1 MATYDLEEQEQL
13 DELKAWWKQYGNL
26 VVNVLTV
33 AAVVVIAWQ
42 GWKWYQRNQSAQAS
56 MVYAVLQK
64 AVHENDAQRITAAS
78 GDLLEKFGGS
88 DYAALGA
95 LTAAKAMIDAG
106 DAKTAKLKLIW
117 VVEHGKHEVRELARL
132 RLAALLLDEKAYD
145 EALKRLDGNVR
156 PAFAAR
162 FAEARGDVL
171 VAQGK
176 KEEAVS
182 AYQTALSELEKAD
195 KAEADGAGVRGS
207 ASQSNV
213 IYRDLLQQKTDS
225 LGGGK

>member
-1 MATYDLEEQEQL
+1 M
-13 DELKAWWKQYGNL
+13 
-26 VVNVLTV
+26 
-33 AAVVVIAWQ
+33 
-42 GWKWYQRNQSAQAS
+42 
-56 MVYAVLQK
+56 
-64 AVHENDAQRITAAS
+64 HE
-78 GDLLEKFGGS
+78 
-88 DYAALGA
+88 
-95 LTAAKAMIDAG
+95 
-106 DAKTAKLKLIW
+106 
-117 VVEHGKHEVRELARL
+117 
-132 RLAALLLDEKAYD
+132 EKAYD

-176 KEEAVS
+176 KEEAAS

>member
-1 MATYDLEEQEQL
+1 MAAYDLEEQEQIA
-13 DELKAWWKQYGNL
+13 EVRAWWKQYGNL
-26 VVNVLTV
+26 LLNVVTV
-33 AAVVVIAWQ
+33 VAVTAAAWQ
-42 GWKWYQRNQSAQAS
+42 GWNWYQRNQSAQAS

-64 AVHENDAQRITAAS
+64 AVYENDAQRITAAS

-176 KEEAVS
+176 KEEAAS